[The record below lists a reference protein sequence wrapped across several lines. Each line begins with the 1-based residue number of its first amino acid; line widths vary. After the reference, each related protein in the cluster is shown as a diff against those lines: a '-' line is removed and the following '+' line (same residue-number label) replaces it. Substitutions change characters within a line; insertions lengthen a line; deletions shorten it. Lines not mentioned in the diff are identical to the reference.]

1 MSLESLTPTLE
12 PWVRPIAGAAP
23 AGPDPRALPAYQSL
37 REEIAKLESPAAGPC
52 RWDVVERE
60 ATSVLAASKDLSTA
74 AYLAGA
80 LAQRRGVGGL
90 ALGTALLASLLER
103 YDAFHPAR
111 PRARANALVWFL
123 DRAEQQAGALQV
135 GAGDRAHLVAMESA
149 LSALRQ
155 HAAERLGDDA
165 PGTHRLAEALQRLT
179 MSLPPEAPAPPPV
192 VAPPAAVQA
201 AAAPPSVTPVAP
213 PPAPVIM
220 PSPAPSAAEEPSKIP
235 QFLVQVGSSL
245 VSTAKSVRAASPSDL
260 SALRL
265 FFAGLH
271 LPIAQVPAI
280 TKERRTAMP
289 APPAALRQEV
299 ERASHDVDPL
309 RTIDLCLRALEK
321 HRFWIDAHLT
331 IQRALVARGARDVAE
346 LHAHELRA
354 LVARLPGLLE
364 AEFADGTPFVA
375 PATREWLDSLATG
388 DVGLRSDDRAESPID
403 LALREAKETLRAGR
417 TSDALG
423 RAQQAVRLATTARE
437 RFVARLELA
446 ALALEAKAPAVALAL
461 SAELHREAIARD
473 LAEWD
478 APLAARACALYL
490 RACAA
495 GSEKGPLPFVPAD
508 VHARLCLL
516 DPATAASL
524 PRG

>member
-12 PWVRPIAGAAP
+12 PWLRPIAGGAP
-23 AGPDPRALPAYQSL
+23 AGPDPRALPSYQSL

-60 ATSVLAASKDLSTA
+60 ATSVLGASKDLAAA

-80 LAQRRGVGGL
+80 LLQRRGVAGL

-111 PRARANALVWFL
+111 PRARANALAWFL
-123 DRAEQQAGALQV
+123 DRAEQQAAAVQV
-135 GAGDRAHLVAMESA
+135 GASDRAHLVAVESA
-149 LSALRQ
+149 LAALRR

-165 PGTHRLAEALQRLT
+165 PGTHRLAEAVQRWT
-179 MSLPPEAPAPPPV
+179 MSLPPETPAPMIAPAPAAQPAITPPTPTPASAP
-192 VAPPAAVQA
+192 VAPTVAPT
-201 AAAPPSVTPVAP
+201 AAAP
-213 PPAPVIM
+213 
-220 PSPAPSAAEEPSKIP
+220 SATDEPSRVP

-245 VSTAKSVRAASPSDL
+245 VSTAKSIRAASPNDL

-265 FFAGLH
+265 FFTGLH
-271 LPIAQVPAI
+271 LPIAQAPAI
-280 TKERRTAMP
+280 TKDRRTAMP
-289 APPAALRQEV
+289 APPAAMRQEI
-299 ERASHDVDPL
+299 ERAPHDADPM
-309 RTIDLCLRALEK
+309 RTIDLCVRALEK
-321 HRFWIDAHLT
+321 HRFWLDAHVPL
-331 IQRALVARGARDVAE
+331 QRALLARGARDVAE
-346 LHAHELRA
+346 LHAHEVRA
-354 LVARLPGLLE
+354 LVARLPGVLE
-364 AEFADGTPFVA
+364 IEFSDGTPFAA
-375 PATREWLDSLATG
+375 PATREWLDSLSG
-388 DVGLRSDDRAESPID
+388 DAGPRAETKTAESPID
-403 LALREAKETLRAGR
+403 VTLRDAKETLRAGR

-423 RAQQAVRLATTARE
+423 RAQHAVRLATTARE

-461 SAELHREAIARD
+461 SAELHRDAIARD

-495 GSEKGPLPFVPAD
+495 GSEKNTLPFAPAD